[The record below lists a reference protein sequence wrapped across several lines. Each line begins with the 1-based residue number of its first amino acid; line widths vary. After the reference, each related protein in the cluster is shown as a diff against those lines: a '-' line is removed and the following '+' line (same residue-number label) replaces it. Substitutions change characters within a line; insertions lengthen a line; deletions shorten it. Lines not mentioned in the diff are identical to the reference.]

1 MEELKFDKQSAEALY
16 RIFCGLSSSCYQN
29 AEVYDEAKPDME
41 KVYER
46 ILEWGRKNCNDMRG
60 EKLNSVSKAN
70 TTTTITIPF
79 MQTDIKGGYVPPP
92 AYSTSNTL
100 SLSSYVFEKILEVNH
115 ISVDGIMQIHVIEL
129 ERCEYSIYPQ
139 LIPEKRVCKKIYVA
153 KGNDIVLKQTIYGK
167 YFPQQIIESYFEF
180 DENEN
185 K

>member
-16 RIFCGLSSSCYQN
+16 RIFCGLSSNCYQN
-29 AEVYDEAKPDME
+29 AEVYDEAKPDMK

-60 EKLNSVSKAN
+60 EKLNSINKAN
-70 TTTTITIPF
+70 TTIIPF
-79 MQTDIKGGYVPPP
+79 IQTNIKDEYVPPP
-92 AYSTSNTL
+92 TYTTSSL
-100 SLSSYVFEKILEVNH
+100 SLTNYVFEKILEVRYT
-115 ISVDGIMQIHVIEL
+115 SVNGVMQIHVIEL

-139 LIPEKRVCKKIYVA
+139 LIPERRVCKKIYVA
-153 KGNDIVLKQTIYGK
+153 EGNDIVLKETIYGR
-167 YFPQQIIESYFEF
+167 YIPQETIPEHFEF